1 MDFSN
6 RNSYNGFSISLFS
19 SSSIA
24 PSVVGCEECEKE
36 GSNWVALRMCLICG
50 HVGCCDSSPG
60 IHATKHH
67 ETTGHPIMIALPDRS
82 WKWCYIHKQYG

>member
-1 MDFSN
+1 MQKGCEHFEGKQKDQVN
-6 RNSYNGFSISLFS
+6 PNT
-19 SSSIA
+19 
-24 PSVVGCEECEKE
+24 VGCEECEKE

-67 ETTGHPIMIALPDRS
+67 ETSGHPIMIALPD
-82 WKWCYIHKQYG
+82 KIMEMVLYT

>member
-1 MDFSN
+1 MQKGCEHFEGKQKDQVN
-6 RNSYNGFSISLFS
+6 PNT
-19 SSSIA
+19 
-24 PSVVGCEECEKE
+24 VGCEECEKE

-60 IHATKHH
+60 IHATKHYKN
-67 ETTGHPIMIALPDRS
+67 TGHPIMIALPDRS